1 MVQGQGGEFWGIE
14 TNKPFVKAGENNEA
28 KTTIK
33 LSRGD
38 LGDNKRSDNE
48 VEAFQKIETVYQRW
62 VIACSREN
70 QSPPQSF
77 VSKRGERT
85 NRNRIRG
92 GSIVHRE

>member
-48 VEAFQKIETVYQRW
+48 V
-62 VIACSREN
+62 
-70 QSPPQSF
+70 
-77 VSKRGERT
+77 
-85 NRNRIRG
+85 
-92 GSIVHRE
+92 